1 MSIFPTWAYFE
12 ASEVKQTSFV
22 FALILDYVR
31 QDNFVYTAQKDTDIR
46 SINLKYISDKWWV
59 NLGEL
64 KDVMLD
70 VAKACKLKSIWI
82 DDEAVFYFKY
92 NNNDEENNRD

>member
-12 ASEVKQTSFV
+12 ASEVKETSFI

-46 SINLKYISDKWWV
+46 SINLKYISDKRWV
-59 NLGEL
+59 SLDEL
-64 KDVMLD
+64 RETIPD

-82 DDEAVFYFKY
+82 DDEDVFYFKY
-92 NNNDEENNRD
+92 NKNDEENNRD